1 MKNDSLIVKPKR
13 PKGEDGY
20 KVFSVRIKEDTVA
33 KIDAISMQTG
43 RSRNEL
49 IGMFLDYA
57 AEHCKVEKEW
67 LFYYGTED

>member
-1 MKNDSLIVKPKR
+1 MEENNLIVKPKH

-20 KVFSVRIKEDTVA
+20 KVFSIRIKEETVA

-49 IGMFLDYA
+49 IGKFLNYA
-57 AEHCKVEKEW
+57 VERCRVEE
-67 LFYYGTED
+67 G

>member
-1 MKNDSLIVKPKR
+1 MEENNLIVKPKH

-20 KVFSVRIKEDTVA
+20 KVFSIRIKEETVA

-49 IGMFLDYA
+49 IGKFLDYA
-57 AEHCKVEKEW
+57 VERCRVEE
-67 LFYYGTED
+67 G

>member
-1 MKNDSLIVKPKR
+1 MKENDLIVKPKR

-20 KVFSVRIKEDTVA
+20 KVFSIRIKEETVA

-49 IGMFLDYA
+49 IGKFLDYA
-57 AEHCKVEKEW
+57 VECCKVEEN
-67 LFYYGTED
+67 